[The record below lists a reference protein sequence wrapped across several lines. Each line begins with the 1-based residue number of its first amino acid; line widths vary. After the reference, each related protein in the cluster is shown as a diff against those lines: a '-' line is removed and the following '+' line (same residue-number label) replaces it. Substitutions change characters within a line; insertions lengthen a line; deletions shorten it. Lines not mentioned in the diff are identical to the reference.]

1 MSAVSKLIPR
11 RTLIM
16 HACLAALL
24 MAAVMA
30 GCAPQAGS
38 SGTGLGSLETLATV
52 AASDLQ
58 PADLSSG
65 RQLKVTATTG
75 LLAEAVRAVGGSWIE
90 LNILVP
96 TGGDP
101 HDYELSPQDVV
112 KLNQSDAVFMSGL
125 GYEVF
130 LTKLLGGTQDHPPVV
145 ALSDGITPLAMADEL
160 ASQPAA
166 AGEAEPGEVDPHVWF
181 DPNSVM
187 QWTENAR
194 QALSALDP
202 AHADQ
207 YRANAADYT
216 AQLKQLDQWA
226 ADQVAGLPEA
236 NRKLVADHEVLGYL
250 ARRYGFT
257 VVGAITP
264 EFSDVAEPSA
274 QQVVAL
280 EATLER
286 EGVSAV
292 FVGVFDNHSLAD
304 QIGSDMGVSIVP
316 IYLESLSPADGPAA
330 SYLDFMQFNIT
341 QIVEALNERAQPGA
355 RHRP

>member
-1 MSAVSKLIPR
+1 MSTMSKLI
-11 RTLIM
+11 
-16 HACLAALL
+16 AGSKFVAAAGLL
-24 MAAVMA
+24 VLFVAAGVA
-30 GCAPQAGS
+30 GCAPLAPN
-38 SGTGLGSLETLATV
+38 SGTGSGSLETLATV

-65 RQLKVTATTG
+65 RQLKLTATTG
-75 LLAEAVRAVGGSWIE
+75 LLAEAVRAVGGPWID
-90 LNILVP
+90 LSILVP

-112 KLNQSDAVFMSGL
+112 KLNQSDVVFMSGL

-130 LTKLLGGTQDHPPVV
+130 LTQLLGGTQDHPPVV
-145 ALSDGITPLAMADEL
+145 ALSDGITPLTMADEL

-202 AHADQ
+202 AHADR

-226 ADQVAGLPEA
+226 ADQVAGLPES

-264 EFSDVAEPSA
+264 ETSDVAEPSA
-274 QQVVAL
+274 QQVAAL

-286 EGVSAV
+286 EGVRVV

-330 SYLDFMQFNIT
+330 TYLDFMQFNIT
-341 QIVEALNERAQPGA
+341 QIVEALK
-355 RHRP
+355 